1 MSKPRL
7 WTKDFIIV
15 SLLNFS
21 LVLVFYL
28 LVVVIGQYV
37 TGDLGASVSEAGL
50 VVGVF
55 IVGAMLGRLLIG
67 QNMDVVGRR
76 RSLLAGLALAAISSA
91 LYFVEAGIN
100 WLIALRLLHGISLGI
115 ASTASS
121 TVVAHLIPA
130 SRRGEGIGYFS
141 MSNSLATAI
150 GPFIGIWLALHSSFD
165 VILLFCCALSVA
177 SCGVAL
183 LLRVPEEDYNGA
195 ISQPRPRRL
204 SFSPSRFLEP
214 RVVPLCGIILLVAV
228 FYSGVLSFVNAYAT
242 ERELV
247 QAASFFFMAY
257 SLSVLASR
265 PFTGRL
271 LDARGAHVIMYP
283 AFVLMGAGL
292 LLLGRADSGTMLL
305 LSGCLIGIGFG
316 NMQSCIQAMAIQ
328 AVDSNSM
335 ALATSTFFIF
345 VDAGLGF
352 GPSLL
357 GLLIPHLGFA
367 NMYTLLGALTLLT
380 ILPYLLLHLR
390 GIATF
395 ATERR

>member
-1 MSKPRL
+1 MNKPRL

-76 RSLLAGLALAAISSA
+76 RSLLAGLALAAFSSA

-150 GPFIGIWLALHSSFD
+150 GPFIGIWLAQHSSFD

-183 LLRVPEEDYNGA
+183 LLRVPEENYSGETPPP
-195 ISQPRPRRL
+195 QRL

-214 RVVPLCGIILLVAV
+214 RVVPLCVIILLVAV

-242 ERELV
+242 ERQLV

-283 AFVLMGAGL
+283 AFVLMGSGL
-292 LLLGRADSGTMLL
+292 LLLGVADSGSMLL
-305 LSGCLIGIGFG
+305 VSGCLIGIGFG

-328 AVDSNSM
+328 AVDSNRM

-345 VDAGLGF
+345 IDAGLGF

-357 GLLIPHLGFA
+357 GLLIPHIGFA
-367 NMYTLLGALTLLT
+367 NMYMLLGALTLLT
-380 ILPYLLLHLR
+380 MLPYLLLHRR

-395 ATERR
+395 ATERRV